1 MPSTSEARPL
11 LDYEAPNRFV
21 NDVELARKVR
31 RYLNVMKN
39 RSAVTLL
46 PENDDELAACNY
58 NKHSVAAA
66 LLDSGLFPVEGF
78 SVTARGIGWSGRGR
92 VPVLSRPYMY
102 LSHLLRMDW
111 QDVCTLFGP
120 QTINDML
127 VFQWDPFPK
136 TAHALIMARLK
147 RYLENGTP
155 VTGH

>member
-1 MPSTSEARPL
+1 MAVTSEPRPL
-11 LDYEAPNRFV
+11 LDCEAPDRFV

-31 RYLNVMKN
+31 RYLKVMKN

-46 PENDDELAACNY
+46 PESDDELAACQY

-66 LLDSGLFPVEGF
+66 LLESGLFPVAGF
-78 SVTARGIGWSGRGR
+78 SVTSRGIGWSGRGR

-111 QDVCTLFGP
+111 RDVGILFGP
-120 QTINDML
+120 QTVNDML
-127 VFQWDPFPK
+127 VHQWDPFPK

-147 RYLENGTP
+147 GYLENGTP